1 MTRPNLFFVCVDCLR
16 GDFVGT
22 GHADTPFLDGLA
34 ERGVHYTDMYATA
47 TTTTPAVTS
56 FMTGTYSERNGV
68 YSLEE
73 ARLNA
78 DVPTLAEHL
87 SAAGYDT
94 RALVTGPIVAET
106 GLDRGFDDY
115 DYRDRRAELV
125 GDWYD
130 EAVAATADLEEP
142 FFLYLHLWEVHTP
155 VDVPGEF
162 DDPAYGRYPYAR
174 ALSALDRS
182 LADFREELP
191 ANTAVALHG
200 DHGEAV
206 AYRDSY
212 LHKLCKFL
220 RTGFRYGLG
229 VDTRALE
236 RRLKRRFDRDPPIP
250 DHFMEDGHG
259 ENVFDFTA
267 NVPFVVAGPDVDAAT
282 VDAQVRQVD
291 VMPTLLDLVG
301 VDREETVPAAVAAD
315 GGPEAGRTGEG
326 DAGGLG
332 KGDADGLGEG
342 DAGGLAEGGGE
353 SAPPIDGESLLPADG
368 VTDRDAYMRACG
380 KSLVREKNW
389 QRAVRA
395 NGWKYVEYP
404 ERDWEPELYDLD
416 ADPAELHPV
425 SDDRRAS
432 RLRARFPE
440 ERMRDGEK
448 LEIDGLLED
457 LGYK

>member
-1 MTRPNLFFVCVDCLR
+1 VPPNLLFVCIDSLR
-16 GDFVGT
+16 ADFVDT
-22 GHADTPFLDGLA
+22 DHADTPFIDDLS
-34 ERGVHYTDMYATA
+34 ESGVHYTDMYATA

-73 ARLNA
+73 ARLN
-78 DVPTLAEHL
+78 DGVSTLAEHL

-94 RALVTGPIVAET
+94 HALVTGPIVAET
-106 GLDRGFDDY
+106 GLDRGFDEY
-115 DYRDRRAELV
+115 DYRDRRDELV
-125 GDWYD
+125 GDWYED
-130 EAVAATADLEEP
+130 AVAAATDLEEP
-142 FFLYLHLWEVHTP
+142 FFLYLHLWEIHTP
-155 VDVPGEF
+155 IDVPAQF
-162 DDPAYGRYPYAR
+162 DDPSYGRYPYAR
-174 ALSALDRS
+174 SLAALDRS
-182 LADFREELP
+182 LADFRDELP

-200 DHGEAV
+200 DHGESL

-212 LHKLCKFL
+212 RHKVCKFL

-229 VDTRALE
+229 IDTRDIE
-236 RRLKRRFDRDPPIP
+236 RRLKRRYDRNPPIS

-267 NVPFVVAGPDVDAAT
+267 NVPFVVDGPNVDAAT

-291 VMPTLLDLVG
+291 IMPTLLDLLD
-301 VDREETVPAAVAAD
+301 VDREATAPPGTNGAGTKAAAD
-315 GGPEAGRTGEG
+315 GGEEPPLDEEGETG
-326 DAGGLG
+326 
-332 KGDADGLGEG
+332 
-342 DAGGLAEGGGE
+342 
-353 SAPPIDGESLLPADG
+353 APAIDGESLLPPDG
-368 VTDRDAYMRACG
+368 VSDRDAYMRACG

-404 ERDWEPELYDLD
+404 ERDWSPELYDLGS
-416 ADPAELHPV
+416 DPAELNPV
-425 SDDRRAS
+425 SDERRAN
-432 RLRARFPE
+432 RLRARFPDE
-440 ERMRDGEK
+440 GVRDAER

>member
-1 MTRPNLFFVCVDCLR
+1 MRPNLLFVCVDCLR
-16 GDFVGT
+16 GDFVST
-22 GHADTPFLDGLA
+22 DDADTPFIDDLA

-68 YSLEE
+68 YSLEQ
-73 ARLNA
+73 ARLN
-78 DVPTLAEHL
+78 DDIPTLAEHL

-94 RALVTGPIVAET
+94 RALVTGPIVPET
-106 GLDRGFDDY
+106 GLDRGFDEY

-130 EAVAATADLEEP
+130 EAVAAADLEEP
-142 FFLYLHLWEVHTP
+142 FFLYLHLWEIHTP
-155 VDVPGEF
+155 VDVPPEF
-162 DDPAYGRYPYAR
+162 DDPSYGRYPYAR
-174 ALSALDRS
+174 SLAALDRS
-182 LADFREELP
+182 LADFRDELP
-191 ANTAVALHG
+191 TNTVVALHG
-200 DHGEAV
+200 DHGEAI

-212 LHKLCKFL
+212 MHKVCKFL

-229 VDTRALE
+229 IDTRDLE
-236 RRLKRRFDRDPPIP
+236 RRLKRWFDREPPIP

-267 NVPFVVAGPDVDAAT
+267 NVPFVIAGPNVDAST
-282 VDAQVRQVD
+282 VNAQVRQVD
-291 VMPTLLDLVG
+291 VMPTLLDLLD
-301 VDREETVPAAVAAD
+301 VDREATAPAGTTETETGTTAVDGGELSPAD
-315 GGPEAGRTGEG
+315 GETSVP
-326 DAGGLG
+326 
-332 KGDADGLGEG
+332 
-342 DAGGLAEGGGE
+342 
-353 SAPPIDGESLLPADG
+353 SIDGESLLPPG
-368 VTDRDAYMRACG
+368 SVVDRDAYMRACG

-404 ERDWEPELYDLD
+404 ERNWEPELYDIES
-416 ADPAELHPV
+416 DPAELDPV
-425 SDDRRAS
+425 SDDRRAD

-440 ERMRDGEK
+440 EGMRDGER